1 MINSISSS
9 STIMADLAKSTS
21 STSSSSSLTA
31 AQLETIS
38 SVLDSYDSSNLSA
51 SDAQSII
58 ASFEE
63 AGIEPSAELESA
75 MSDLGF
81 DAKEVG
87 DLGRSDAQ
95 SGMPPPPPSEEE
107 VSSISALLDS
117 LLSTEED
124 DDETSTSSS
133 TSDIMDYTSRIL
145 SLNDSSKEEVM
156 NLLDKYSSEDSTYS
170 QSETNALLKASLS
183 EILSDNSNY
192 KSVSFYG

>member
-63 AGIEPSAELESA
+63 AGIEPSSELESA

-95 SGMPPPPPSEEE
+95 SGMPPPPSEEE
-107 VSSISALLDS
+107 VSSISSLLDS
-117 LLSTEED
+117 LLSTEE

>member
-9 STIMADLAKSTS
+9 SNIMADLAKSTS

-31 AQLETIS
+31 AQLESIS
-38 SVLDSYDSSNLSA
+38 LVLVSYDSSNLSA

-107 VSSISALLDS
+107 VSSISSLLDS
-117 LLSTEED
+117 LLSTEE

-156 NLLDKYSSEDSTYS
+156 NLLDKYSSEDSEYS

>member
-38 SVLDSYDSSNLSA
+38 SVLESYDSSNLSA

-95 SGMPPPPPSEEE
+95 SGMPPPPSEEE
-107 VSSISALLDS
+107 VSSISSLLDS
-117 LLSTEED
+117 LLSTEE

>member
-9 STIMADLAKSTS
+9 STIMADLTKSTS
-21 STSSSSSLTA
+21 STSSTSSLTT

-38 SVLDSYDSSNLSA
+38 SVLENYDSSNLSA
-51 SDAQSII
+51 SDAASII

-63 AGIEPSAELESA
+63 AGIEASSDLQSA
-75 MSDLGF
+75 MEDLGF

-87 DLGRSDAQ
+87 DLGGAGAKG
-95 SGMPPPPPSEEE
+95 GMPPPPPSDEE
-107 VSSISALLDS
+107 VNSISSLLDS

-124 DDETSTSSS
+124 ESSTSSS

-145 SLNDSSKEEVM
+145 SLNDSSKDEVM
-156 NLLDKYSSEDSTYS
+156 NLLDKYSSDDSGYT
-170 QSETNALLKASLS
+170 QSETNTLLKASLS
-183 EILSDNSNY
+183 DILSDNTNY

>member
-38 SVLDSYDSSNLSA
+38 SVLESYDSSNLSA

-87 DLGRSDAQ
+87 DLGRSDSQ
-95 SGMPPPPPSEEE
+95 SGMPPPPSEEE
-107 VSSISALLDS
+107 VSSISSLLDS
-117 LLSTEED
+117 LLSTEE

>member
-1 MINSISSS
+1 MISGISSS
-9 STIMADLAKSTS
+9 SSIMPQV
-21 STSSSSSLTA
+21 SSSSSSSASSSLTSS
-31 AQLETIS
+31 QLETIS
-38 SVLDSYDSSNLSA
+38 SVLARYDSSNLSA

-87 DLGRSDAQ
+87 DLGRSDSQ
-95 SGMPPPPPSEEE
+95 SGMPPPPSEEE
-107 VSSISALLDS
+107 VSSISSLLDS
-117 LLSTEED
+117 LLSTDE

>member
-1 MINSISSS
+1 MINSISSN

-95 SGMPPPPPSEEE
+95 SGMPPPPSEEE
-107 VSSISALLDS
+107 VSSISSLLDS
-117 LLSTEED
+117 LLSTEE

-156 NLLDKYSSEDSTYS
+156 NLLDKYSSEDSEYS

>member
-9 STIMADLAKSTS
+9 STIMADLTKSTS
-21 STSSSSSLTA
+21 STSATSSLTT

-38 SVLDSYDSSNLSA
+38 SVLENYDSSNLSA
-51 SDAQSII
+51 SDAASII

-63 AGIEPSAELESA
+63 AGIEASSDLQSA
-75 MSDLGF
+75 MEDLGF

-87 DLGRSDAQ
+87 DLGGAGAKG
-95 SGMPPPPPSEEE
+95 GMPPPPPSDEE
-107 VSSISALLDS
+107 VNSISSLLDS

-124 DDETSTSSS
+124 ESSTSSS

-145 SLNDSSKEEVM
+145 SLNDSSKDSVM
-156 NLLDKYSSEDSTYS
+156 NLLDKYSNEDSGYS
-170 QSETNALLKASLS
+170 QSETNTLLKASLS

>member
-95 SGMPPPPPSEEE
+95 SGMPPPPSEEE
-107 VSSISALLDS
+107 VSSISSLLDS
-117 LLSTEED
+117 LLSTEE

>member
-9 STIMADLAKSTS
+9 STIMADLTKSTS
-21 STSSSSSLTA
+21 STSATSSLTT

-38 SVLDSYDSSNLSA
+38 SVLENYDSSNLSA
-51 SDAQSII
+51 SDAASII

-63 AGIEPSAELESA
+63 AGIEASSDLQSA
-75 MSDLGF
+75 MEDLGF

-87 DLGRSDAQ
+87 DLGGAGAKG
-95 SGMPPPPPSEEE
+95 GMPPPPPSDEE
-107 VSSISALLDS
+107 VNSISSLLDS

-124 DDETSTSSS
+124 ESSTSSS

-145 SLNDSSKEEVM
+145 SLNDSSKDEVM
-156 NLLDKYSSEDSTYS
+156 NLLDKYSSEDSGYT
-170 QSETNALLKASLS
+170 QSETNTLLKASLS
-183 EILSDNSNY
+183 DILSDNTNY